1 MRSILFIVSFLFS
14 SFVYSQYS
22 WTPAV
27 VTLKN
32 GSVLSGEAKI
42 PQVGAAFNF
51 GGTEKVKFRTERKS
65 KKQKYKIQEVDNIL
79 FTVTFKERVDGERIE
94 KTEVETYVPV
104 LIRKRK
110 RKDHLGF
117 MQEVVVG
124 GVSLYGRTVTQNNGG
139 WVAGSAGNLAVP
151 IYIGNWSQHNQL
163 WVCREGKEAELINH
177 VSLFKGFK
185 KRASEYFKDCPSL
198 ITKLEGR
205 DLKKSDLK
213 EIVEF
218 YNANCG

>member
-1 MRSILFIVSFLFS
+1 MRSTLFIIGFLFS
-14 SFVYSQYS
+14 SLVYSQYS

-32 GSVLSGEAKI
+32 GSVLTGEAKI

-65 KKQKYKIQEVDNIL
+65 KKQKYKIQEAANIL
-79 FTVTFKERVDGERIE
+79 FTVTFNERVNGERIE
-94 KTEVETYVPV
+94 NTAFETYVPV
-104 LIRKRK
+104 LISKRK
-110 RKDHLGF
+110 RKDYLGF

-124 GVSLYGRTVTQNNGG
+124 GVSLYGRTVTQNNGAWMPG
-139 WVAGSAGNLAVP
+139 AAGTIAVP
-151 IYIGNWSQHNQL
+151 IYTGNWSQHNQL
-163 WVCREGKEAELINH
+163 WVCRDGKEAELINH

-185 KRASEYFKDCPSL
+185 KRAAEYFEDCPSL
-198 ITKLEGR
+198 VTQLEGR

>member
-1 MRSILFIVSFLFS
+1 MRSILFIVGILFS

-22 WTPAV
+22 WTPAML
-27 VTLKN
+27 TLKN
-32 GSVLSGEAKI
+32 GSILSGEAKI

-51 GGTEKVKFRTERKS
+51 GGTEKVRFRTERKS

-79 FTVTFKERVDGERIE
+79 FTVTFKERVNGERIE
-94 KTEVETYVPV
+94 KTEVKTYVPV
-104 LIRKRK
+104 LISKSKRN
-110 RKDHLGF
+110 DYLGF

-124 GVSLYGRTVTQNNGG
+124 GVSLYGRTVTQNNGSFMVG
-139 WVAGSAGNLAVP
+139 TGGSIAAP
-151 IYIGNWSQHNQL
+151 IYIGNWSEHNQL
-163 WVCREGKEAELINH
+163 WVCREGEEAELINH

-185 KRASEYFKDCPSL
+185 KRAAEYFEDCPSL
-198 ITKLEGR
+198 TAKLEGR
-205 DLKKSDLK
+205 GLKKSDLK